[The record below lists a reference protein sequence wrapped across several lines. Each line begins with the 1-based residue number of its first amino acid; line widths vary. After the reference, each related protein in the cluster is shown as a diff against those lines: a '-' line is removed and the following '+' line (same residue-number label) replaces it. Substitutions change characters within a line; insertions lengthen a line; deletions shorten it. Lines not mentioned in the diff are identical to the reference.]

1 MAREQ
6 LLTRRPRC
14 GAEIGSRSRAEED
27 RDRSQRVALFV
38 SRDVEKRVDAL
49 EIPWGPYGVDPYG
62 ISKSFLAQAF
72 TLAEPIYRHYFSV
85 KVLGQENVP
94 TRGRGMLVGNHSGGI
109 AIDGMMVVASMFFAK
124 NPPRLAQGM
133 VEKFMN
139 RLPFASL
146 LTSRCG
152 QFVGLPEHAIRLL
165 EDERLL
171 MVFPEGARGTAKL
184 YKDRYSLVRFGTG
197 FVRLAMRTKAPI
209 VPFAFLGGG
218 AAIPTVYNAV
228 ALGRLMGAPYIPITP
243 YGVPVPLPVR
253 LEVEY
258 GEPIMF
264 HGTGAESDTIVEGYV
279 EQVRTRIG
287 EMIERG
293 RKRRENFAEQT
304 LKQLRTGGAA

>member
-1 MAREQ
+1 M
-6 LLTRRPRC
+6 
-14 GAEIGSRSRAEED
+14 S
-27 RDRSQRVALFV
+27 LFV
-38 SRDVEKRVDAL
+38 SREVENRIEAL

-62 ISKSFLAQAF
+62 VSKKFLAQAF
-72 TLAEPIYRHYFSV
+72 GMAEPIYRHYFNV
-85 KVLGQENVP
+85 KVHGQQNVP
-94 TRGRGMLVGNHSGGI
+94 ARGRGMLVGNHSGGI

-124 NPPRLAQGM
+124 DPPRLAQGM

-152 QFVGLPEHAIRLL
+152 QFVGLPEHAVRLL
-165 EDERLL
+165 EDDRLL

-197 FVRLAMRTKAPI
+197 FVRLAMRTRTPI

-228 ALGRLMGAPYIPITP
+228 ALGKLMGAPYVPVTP
-243 YGVPVPLPVR
+243 YGLPIPLPVR

-258 GEPIMF
+258 GEPLMF
-264 HGTGAESDTIVEGYV
+264 HGTGAESDSIVEGYV
-279 EQVRTRIG
+279 EEVRTKIG
-287 EMIERG
+287 EMIESG
-293 RKRRENFAEQT
+293 RRRRENFAEQT
-304 LKQLRTGGAA
+304 LRQLRTGSSS